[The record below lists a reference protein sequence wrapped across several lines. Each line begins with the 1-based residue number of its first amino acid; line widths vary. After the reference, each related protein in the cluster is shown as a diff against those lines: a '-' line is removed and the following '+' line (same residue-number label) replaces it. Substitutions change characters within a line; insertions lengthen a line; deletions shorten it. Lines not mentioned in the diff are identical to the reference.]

1 MTHQDDSRP
10 TPELDGNVLAGR
22 FGEVFGVDVTSARV
36 LCVGCGR
43 EQCVAELVL
52 YETGMG
58 STARCRGCGA
68 VVLRA
73 ALIRDEV
80 VLDLRGART
89 FRVAL
94 PATAV

>member
-1 MTHQDDSRP
+1 MTGHDDGRSARA
-10 TPELDGNVLAGR
+10 LDGNVLAGR
-22 FGEVFGVDVTSARV
+22 LGEVFSVDITSAAV

-43 EQCVAELVL
+43 QQCGAELVL

-73 ALIRDEV
+73 TVIRDEV
-80 VLDLRGART
+80 VLDLRGTRT
-89 FRVAL
+89 LRVSL
-94 PATAV
+94 PSSD

>member
-1 MTHQDDSRP
+1 MTGHEEGRGSP
-10 TPELDGNVLAGR
+10 ALDGNMLAGR
-22 FGEVFGVDVTSARV
+22 LGEVFGVDITSATV

-73 ALIRDEV
+73 TVIRDEV
-80 VLDLRGART
+80 VLDLRGTRT
-89 FRVAL
+89 LRVPL
-94 PATAV
+94 PVTD

>member
-1 MTHQDDSRP
+1 MTGHDDGRSMP
-10 TPELDGNVLAGR
+10 ALDGNVLAGR
-22 FGEVFGVDVTSARV
+22 LAEVFGVDVTSARV

-73 ALIRDEV
+73 ALVRGEV
-80 VLDLRGART
+80 VLDLRGTRT
-89 FRVAL
+89 LRVSL
-94 PATAV
+94 PSAD

>member
-1 MTHQDDSRP
+1 MTVHDDVPGASA
-10 TPELDGNVLAGR
+10 LDGNVLAGR
-22 FGEVFGVDVTSARV
+22 LGEVFGVDVTSATV

-80 VLDLRGART
+80 VLDLRGTRT
-89 FRVAL
+89 LRVSL
-94 PATAV
+94 PATD